1 MKLMRLI
8 LISIKNTESKIKEI
22 IGKGKQILAK
32 KNEKVLMIFKK
43 LFFDEFIDQR
53 F

>member
-22 IGKGKQILAK
+22 IGKGKQNTSYK
-32 KNEKVLMIFKK
+32 KWKSTDDF
-43 LFFDEFIDQR
+43 
-53 F
+53 